1 MDPPAYGEPADP
13 TGTARPV
20 RPDTEHDVTSPHAD
34 GQDDAIV
41 QSAFDELGRLNLA
54 EHSLES
60 VVRTVTELTAR
71 VLPGE
76 PIASVTILR
85 GGRASTVAT
94 SGELAVELDEE
105 QYRLGA
111 GPCLSAAATG
121 QPSEIP
127 DMRMDRQW
135 PEFAS
140 VAAKAGCD
148 SMLSYPLP
156 VRERVSGALNV
167 YARELT
173 TADERTRDLL
183 ARLTAYAVVPVSNM
197 YLYEA
202 AVARAEHLQS
212 ALDSRAVIDQA
223 KGILMERFRLTPDA
237 AFQALT
243 RVSMETN
250 TKLRDVAVRFVAS
263 GELPQN

>member
-1 MDPPAYGEPADP
+1 
-13 TGTARPV
+13 
-20 RPDTEHDVTSPHAD
+20 VTSPDAD
-34 GQDDAIV
+34 GQDDAAV
-41 QSAFDELGRLNLA
+41 QSAFDELGRISFA

-60 VVRTVTELTAR
+60 VVRTVTELTGR
-71 VLPGE
+71 VLPGR
-76 PIASVTILR
+76 PIASVTIVR

-94 SGELAVELDEE
+94 SGDLALELDLE
-105 QYRLGA
+105 QYRLGS
-111 GPCLSAAATG
+111 GPCLSAATTG
-121 QPSEIP
+121 RPSEIT
-127 DMRMDRQW
+127 DTRADQQW
-135 PEFAS
+135 PEFAAL
-140 VAAKAGCD
+140 AAEAGCD
-148 SMLSYPLP
+148 SVLSHPLP
-156 VRERVSGALNV
+156 GEEQVSGALNV

-173 TADERTRDLL
+173 TVDQRTRDLL

-202 AVARAEHLQS
+202 AVERAEHLQS

-250 TKLRDVAVRFVAS
+250 TKVRDVALRFVAT
-263 GELPQN
+263 GEFRRD